1 VLNGKSNTPPST
13 TASHSALPQGR
24 LCGLGKG
31 EEVKTERKKLFIR
44 IGIDHSVGYVG
55 KGNKKIKK
63 KKKPRCRG
71 TVYRYDRCFLPLC
84 GFPLKSLSS

>member
-1 VLNGKSNTPPST
+1 VLKGKSNTPPST

-44 IGIDHSVGYVG
+44 IGIDHSVDYVG
-55 KGNKKIKK
+55 RREKNKK
-63 KKKPRCRG
+63 KKNPTPRG
-71 TVYRYDRCFLPLC
+71 M
-84 GFPLKSLSS
+84 

>member
-1 VLNGKSNTPPST
+1 MLKGKSNTPPST

-44 IGIDHSVGYVG
+44 ISKNHSGDYWIEEI
-55 KGNKKIKK
+55 KNKK
-63 KKKPRCRG
+63 KKISDTARDVTEDNPLPPLIRG
-71 TVYRYDRCFLPLC
+71 I
-84 GFPLKSLSS
+84 

>member
-13 TASHSALPQGR
+13 TAS
-24 LCGLGKG
+24 CGLGKG

-63 KKKPRCRG
+63 KKNPTRRY
-71 TVYRYDRCFLPLC
+71 YRYNRFPPSAV
-84 GFPLKSLSS
+84 FPLRAFRINAEETK